1 MHGSYPR
8 MTAVGSVQH
17 ASGIGAFEPECG
29 DFDGERVSVLVDHT
43 VAAGHHSARGL
54 KRATRGVTER
64 LARLQRRLF
73 PYHARPFDLLEASF
87 AVGNPPMAM
96 RQLNRGGAEIGDL
109 DRVGPEI
116 AIVARLRA
124 VGRVLGLDGDLDLL
138 RDRGKHPPS
147 VASPRALANPNLCP
161 ALDSFVPRRMIGA
174 S

>member
-1 MHGSYPR
+1 

-17 ASGIGAFEPECG
+17 ASGIGAVEPEGG

-54 KRATRGVTER
+54 ERTTGGVTER
-64 LARLQRRLF
+64 LARLQCRLF

-96 RQLNRGGAEIGDL
+96 CQLNRAGAEIGDL

-116 AIVARLRA
+116 AIVALLRA
-124 VGRVLGLDGDLDLL
+124 VGPVLWLDSDLDLL
-138 RDRGKHPPS
+138 RDRGKHLPT
-147 VASPRALANPNLCP
+147 VAVRRALANPNLCTP
-161 ALDSFVPRRMIGA
+161 LDSFVPRRMIG
-174 S
+174 